1 MTLSDAEFTDVLHEH
16 LARIGRALGSPHRL
30 VLLDLLAQGEKTV
43 ETLAERANYPIKN
56 TSAHLRALREAR
68 LVGTRR
74 DGRHVVYR
82 LAAPEVA
89 RFLHQLRELGR
100 QRLAEVAQL
109 VAERTAH
116 DADVPGIAPAA
127 LARQLAATG
136 ATGEGS
142 DEASDEAWCVLD
154 LRRDDEHAAGH
165 VPGARSTPSTRL
177 PDVIAALPARRPFVV
192 YCRSA
197 YCTHGRDA
205 VALLAAHGRRAVRLD
220 GGFAAW
226 QAAGLPV
233 EVALATTDPSP
244 GGR

>member
-1 MTLSDAEFTDVLHEH
+1 MLLSDAEFTDVLHEH
-16 LARIGRALGSPHRL
+16 LARIGRALGSAHRL

-89 RFLHQLRELGR
+89 RFLHALRDLGR

-116 DADVPGIAPAA
+116 DAGVPEIAPAM
-127 LARQLAATG
+127 LARELAADVT
-136 ATGEGS
+136 APRR
-142 DEASDEAWCVLD
+142 WLVLD
-154 LRRDDEHAAGH
+154 LRPGDEHAAGH
-165 VPGARSTPSTRL
+165 VPGARSTPNARL
-177 PDVIAALPARRPFVV
+177 PEALATLPPGPPVVV

-205 VALLAAHGRRAVRLD
+205 VALLAREGRHAVRLE

-226 QAAGLPV
+226 QATGLPIDAGEDAGDAAPV
-233 EVALATTDPSP
+233 GRGLA
-244 GGR
+244 G

>member
-1 MTLSDAEFTDVLHEH
+1 MPLSDAEFADVLHEQ

-56 TSAHLRALREAR
+56 TSAHLRALRDAR
-68 LVGTRR
+68 LVSTRR
-74 DGRHVVYR
+74 DGKFVRYR

-89 RFLHQLRELGR
+89 RFLHALRELGR
-100 QRLAEVAQL
+100 ERLAEVAQL

-116 DADVPGIAPAA
+116 DAGVPGIDAATLARELTVAGAAPAD
-127 LARQLAATG
+127 ARWL
-136 ATGEGS
+136 
-142 DEASDEAWCVLD
+142 VLD
-154 LRRDDEHAAGH
+154 LRAGDEHAAGH
-165 VPGARSTPSTRL
+165 VPGARSTPSARL
-177 PDVIAALPARRPFVV
+177 PDDVATLPPARPVVV

-205 VALLAAHGRRAVRLD
+205 VALLARAGRRAVRLD

-233 EVALATTDPSP
+233 HGAADAAARDAADAHA
-244 GGR
+244 G

>member
-1 MTLSDAEFTDVLHEH
+1 MTDVPLTDAEFSDVLHEH

-43 ETLAERANYPIKN
+43 EALAERANYPVKN

-68 LVGTRR
+68 LVDTRR

-89 RFLHQLRELGR
+89 RFLDELRVLGQ

-109 VAERTAH
+109 VAERSAH
-116 DADVPGIAPAA
+116 DAGVPGIAPAT
-127 LARQLAATG
+127 LARELGAGAA
-136 ATGEGS
+136 ARPR
-142 DEASDEAWCVLD
+142 WLVLD
-154 LRRDDEHAAGH
+154 LRPGDEHAAGH
-165 VPGARSTPSTRL
+165 LPGARSTPSARL
-177 PDVIAALPARRPFVV
+177 PEALATLPAGPPVVV

-205 VALLAAHGRRAVRLD
+205 VALLAAQGHRAVRLD

-233 EVALATTDPSP
+233 DVGDAVPARRALA
-244 GGR
+244 G